1 MKGKTKRAFVWGLSI
16 ALISV
21 GGGLLYY
28 NFLSPDADYM
38 SFLGSW
44 LLFCAGC
51 ISNLLHCDMW
61 GKANFAKRGKSE

>member
-1 MKGKTKRAFVWGLSI
+1 MKRKTKRAFVWGLSI

-21 GGGLLYY
+21 GGGLLYS
-28 NFLSPDADYM
+28 NFLSPDTGYI

-51 ISNLLHCDMW
+51 ILNLLHCDMW
-61 GKANFAKRGKSE
+61 GKAKFAERGDSE